1 MYEKQTKVMYIRTIP
16 KIQLIPIFHYTRL
29 LYFPTIKTNTYL
41 YNFEKKRCII
51 SDNTCLN
58 VLETDN
64 FSRNA

>member
-41 YNFEKKRCII
+41 YNFEKKVHNIRQHLFER
-51 SDNTCLN
+51 T
-58 VLETDN
+58 
-64 FSRNA
+64 